1 MFNEGI
7 SKVGDILD
15 IATEL
20 GVIEKRGAFYRYQ
33 EEALGQGR
41 ENAKQY
47 LRENPRLAM
56 RLENII
62 REEYGL
68 PPIYEESQQE

>member
-7 SKVGDILD
+7 SKHGDILD

-20 GVIEKRGAFYRYQ
+20 GVIEKRGSFYRYRD
-33 EEALGQGR
+33 EMIGQGR
-41 ENAKQY
+41 EAAKQF
-47 LRENPRLAM
+47 LRENVKLAM
-56 RLENII
+56 EIENIV

-68 PPIYEESQQE
+68 PAIYDVDGG